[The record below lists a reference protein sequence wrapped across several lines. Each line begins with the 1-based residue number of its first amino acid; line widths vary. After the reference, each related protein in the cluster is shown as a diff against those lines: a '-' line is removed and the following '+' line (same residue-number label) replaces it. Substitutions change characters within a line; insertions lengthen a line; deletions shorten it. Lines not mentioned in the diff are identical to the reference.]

1 MLRKF
6 DKVNKSFN
14 SFKPLLSKVLK
25 EARENSK
32 AKTYSSY
39 FEKSEVNVLPV
50 DEFHIVLFMMHL
62 RQTGKPFPVI
72 GMSYVFIN
80 YFHSIVGYR
89 NLCPT
94 SLPYNVLEDIKRIL
108 AYSATKK

>member
-25 EARENSK
+25 EAREN
-32 AKTYSSY
+32 
-39 FEKSEVNVLPV
+39 NVLPV
-50 DEFHIVLFMMHL
+50 DEFHRVLFMMHL

-72 GMSYVFIN
+72 GMSYVSIN

-94 SLPYNVLEDIKRIL
+94 SLPYNVSEDMKRIL